1 MSRVVYSNTPATA
14 AQEALRA
21 SHGVRLVDTALEG
34 AGVDTLPRGVYGF
47 TYSPGLPNAPL
58 FAARRYRSYEIHKI
72 TDGEI
77 FVVGFVT
84 AEGMRALDSSLT
96 DVTIQVQ
103 PEPEG
108 EASMLAKVPYS
119 RIRQHRQYAA
129 PNQHGF
135 AVTVRPVTTPVSA
148 STTPAGTDTH

>member
-14 AQEALRA
+14 AQEELRVL
-21 SHGVRLVDTALEG
+21 HGVRPVSDAEEG
-34 AGVDTLPRGVYGF
+34 AGVNSLPPGVYGF

-58 FAARRYRSYEIHKI
+58 FAARRYRSYEIHKVA
-72 TDGEI
+72 DGEI

-84 AEGMRALDSSLT
+84 PEGMRALEFSLM
-96 DVTIQVQ
+96 DATIQVQ

-108 EASMLAKVPYS
+108 DASTLAKIPYS
-119 RIRQHRQYAA
+119 RVQQHRQYAA

-135 AVTVRPVTTPVSA
+135 AVTVRP
-148 STTPAGTDTH
+148 PATHV